1 MAVVSAKE
9 LARTF
14 EQEVGRSA
22 ILKRRWVCVLD
33 DATLTTPTSEADI
46 LTATT
51 GTAFGVAHPG
61 LSSWKLRKV
70 FMNEGFEGS
79 PYHVEVV
86 AEYSVVRDEEIL
98 APVDRPAQW
107 SFEAQQ
113 GEFPALFYYDPGTAG
128 SGNGTKRP
136 LTNSAYDYFPGLTT
150 QESLVRGT
158 VVKNFAAFPSSWFA
172 ANNFVNSATYLGCAP
187 HTLKVAGISTNYAY
201 EEFNGAMVKY
211 WATTANLLYRESGH
225 NLQLPDV
232 GWNFIDGTQKRRAMV
247 FDFQNS
253 EWVASPN
260 PVGLDGF
267 GAQTGGAPAVL
278 NRRVNPETAFLA
290 LFGAPPS

>member
-22 ILKRRWVCVLD
+22 ILKRRWVCVLGD
-33 DATLTTPTSEADI
+33 DTLTAPTSEADI

-51 GTAFGVAHPG
+51 GTVFGVAHPG
-61 LSSWKLRKV
+61 LSAWKLRKV

-113 GEFPALFYYDPGTAG
+113 GEFPALFYYEG

-158 VVKNFAAFPSSWFA
+158 VVKNFAAFPSA
-172 ANNFVNSATYLGCAP
+172 VVQANNFVNSDTYLGAAP
-187 HTLKVAGISTNYAY
+187 HTIRVAGVSATYAY
-201 EEFNGAMVKY
+201 EEFGGTIAKY
-211 WATTANLLYRESGH
+211 WATTASLLYRESGH

-232 GWNFIDGTQKRRAMV
+232 GFNFIGGGEKRRAMV
-247 FDFQNS
+247 FDFQNG
-253 EWVASPN
+253 EWVASPG
-260 PVGLDGF
+260 PVGLDGS